1 MYLQKNHIEN
11 RKHPRVNK
19 RIPFKLETENSS
31 IVAKTINLSCIGAYC
46 MASKPIP
53 FMTNLKIAF
62 TLPDYE
68 HEKGT
73 KHVECNGVVVR
84 VEKEVSKA
92 KAHNAYN
99 IAIFFSEIE
108 KSEKEKIATFIEMH
122 MERSWK
128 MSYHR

>member
-1 MYLQKNHIEN
+1 MYHQKNHVEN
-11 RKHPRVNK
+11 RKHPRINR

-31 IVAKTINLSCIGAYC
+31 IIAETINLSCIGAYC
-46 MASKPIP
+46 LASKPIP

-62 TLPDYE
+62 ELPDHE
-68 HEKGT
+68 HKKGT

-92 KAHNAYN
+92 KTRNAYN
-99 IAIFFSEIE
+99 IAIFFNEIE

-122 MERSWK
+122 TERS
-128 MSYHR
+128 